1 MCYGKVRMFGI
12 NDLIIK
18 VCIGDGFW
26 FFYKNGIYVKDM
38 DWLI

>member
-18 VCIGDGFW
+18 VCIGDGF
-26 FFYKNGIYVKDM
+26 FCIRMVFM
-38 DWLI
+38 